1 MSSEKDQELEKILT
15 QLNSSIG
22 GTKNGEQPGKKPVP
36 KPENLPSSSN
46 KPPVAGPKGG
56 TPQNADGNN
65 AARRRRKK
73 RPPKGAGLP
82 QVKPGTDEASPSKRP
97 AEIHAEAGP
106 TAGEKNQDPSSP
118 IKPEGQGASKA
129 SPSGRVQM
137 LDEGAPDMSEHPEP
151 NMRHPAVRH
160 IAVTAV
166 EVIEDPKENRP
177 LQEENVDP
185 TKPLENI
192 PRPQK
197 MKQPGM
203 SKKDRWTAIIGLL
216 VTFFTVVGIISSVVG
231 VTRFTGDIIN
241 STAKKKELARE
252 VYPLVIIDTPEFIN
266 PRLLDSSA
274 IISASIWAFIIDD
287 NDKSMYPKDDL
298 GHIYVPDADID
309 LYVRRLFGGEVEIH
323 HQSITDSNLQA
334 LYDSENKTYVL
345 ESTPKFLPYTP
356 QVDTIER
363 KGNVYTIDVSYVTPD
378 AMWNMD
384 VDNRSVNIDK
394 VMQFVL
400 RKNED
405 SYQVI
410 SATYIQK
417 PVADN
422 ASAAEIPSNML
433 PDDPGFLDEESQMEE
448 LTSSVDAELSSEG
461 SGSSGVSSEET
472 DGEDEEEDEGETSS
486 QPDTDSDEDPESR
499 PEETSS
505 DEDEK

>member
-22 GTKNGEQPGKKPVP
+22 DMKNGEQPGKKPVP

-65 AARRRRKK
+65 ARRRRKK
-73 RPPKGAGLP
+73 RPPEDAGLP
-82 QVKPGTDEASPSKRP
+82 QVKSETDQPKEASPSKRP
-97 AEIHAEAGP
+97 MEIHAEAEP
-106 TAGEKNQDPSSP
+106 TAEEKNQDHSSRV
-118 IKPEGQGASKA
+118 KSEAQGAFKA

-137 LDEGAPDMSEHPEP
+137 LDEGAPDMSEHSEP

-252 VYPLVIIDTPEFIN
+252 VYPLVIIDMPEFIN

-309 LYVRRLFGGEVEIH
+309 LYVRRLFGSEVEIR

-334 LYDSENKTYVL
+334 LYDSEIKPMYWSLRRSSCRILPRWIRLNERAT
-345 ESTPKFLPYTP
+345 STPSMSVMLRRTP
-356 QVDTIER
+356 CGIW
-363 KGNVYTIDVSYVTPD
+363 
-378 AMWNMD
+378 M
-384 VDNRSVNIDK
+384 
-394 VMQFVL
+394 
-400 RKNED
+400 
-405 SYQVI
+405 
-410 SATYIQK
+410 
-417 PVADN
+417 
-422 ASAAEIPSNML
+422 
-433 PDDPGFLDEESQMEE
+433 
-448 LTSSVDAELSSEG
+448 
-461 SGSSGVSSEET
+461 
-472 DGEDEEEDEGETSS
+472 
-486 QPDTDSDEDPESR
+486 
-499 PEETSS
+499 
-505 DEDEK
+505 